1 MCIGVCSPWRM
12 CGGQMRA
19 CRSKFQSFTMR
30 SQGQTQTVRFGGKYC
45 WAILL
50 ISATDL
56 LWICIQDR
64 IRTTALHIC
73 LRISDSHVLCNN
85 TLFSQRLN
93 AYMKVVPQD
102 DTGSRKF
109 LRPVILQLAHCSLKH
124 VTLEVTTLW
133 TDLAP
138 CQPHSRYHDITQN
151 RATDLC
157 ICYLYFSCY
166 CWTCPIHLSNM
177 YCRISCHVLMAI
189 AVHSSCSEGAPSKCV
204 KVHSIVSA

>member
-1 MCIGVCSPWRM
+1 MYAVHGGCVEVRWEPAGVSSSLSPWGLRVKLRLLGLVTSTVEPS
-12 CGGQMRA
+12 CW
-19 CRSKFQSFTMR
+19 
-30 SQGQTQTVRFGGKYC
+30 SQQ
-45 WAILL
+45 L
-50 ISATDL
+50 ICFEYVS
-56 LWICIQDR
+56 R
-64 IRTTALHIC
+64 IRTRALHIC

-109 LRPVILQLAHCSLKH
+109 LQPVTLQLAHCSLKH

-157 ICYLYFSCY
+157 ISYLYFSRY
-166 CWTCPIHLSNM
+166 CWTHPIHLSNR